1 MFNLFLGTYHP
12 GTQYL
17 LPGDYLVMT
26 RQSSN
31 SLWVQVRAGSG
42 NPRRSR
48 AGEVTWSIS
57 FSLWTFWA
65 KKVFKIKSPQQLQ
78 APVKPTCWG
87 GSSCGTSWD
96 SLCPRNIF
104 LPWEIH
110 FVPEIYSWNMFLPY
124 CHCPRNTFNRKELQ
138 IFVKGAKKNQ
148 EHIKVYPKKLVWDWQ
163 FHNVKLVGHFLL
175 ELNIVHFVQF
185 SYEDKSIWDWQFH
198 NKEWATFYWSYTFYL
213 QIKSWTPV
221 KSGPLFKSTL
231 QSVFDLNIMVE
242 LLARIVAAKRM
253 RAEWRKSSW

>member
-57 FSLWTFWA
+57 FSLWIFW
-65 KKVFKIKSPQQLQ
+65 VEFLIKSPQQLR

-87 GSSCGTSWD
+87 GSSCGTSWHGRYTL
-96 SLCPRNIF
+96 SQKYI
-104 LPWEIH
+104 
-110 FVPEIYSWNMFLPY
+110 PEVYS
-124 CHCPRNTFNRKELQ
+124 CHVRYTLSEK
-138 IFVKGAKKNQ
+138 
-148 EHIKVYPKKLVWDWQ
+148 
-163 FHNVKLVGHFLL
+163 FHNHNSEVTYMYTDYRILL
-175 ELNIVHFVQF
+175 KSWPLFTGVRPFTHTSF

-198 NKEWATFYWSYTFYL
+198 NE
-213 QIKSWTPV
+213 
-221 KSGPLFKSTL
+221 
-231 QSVFDLNIMVE
+231 E
-242 LLARIVAAKRM
+242 
-253 RAEWRKSSW
+253 